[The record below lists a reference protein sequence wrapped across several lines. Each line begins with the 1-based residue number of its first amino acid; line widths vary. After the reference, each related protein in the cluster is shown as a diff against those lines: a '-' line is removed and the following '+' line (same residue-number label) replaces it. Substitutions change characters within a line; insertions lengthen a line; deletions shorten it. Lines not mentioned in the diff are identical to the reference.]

1 MKRNHF
7 RIHPTVYVFLGCF
20 LTLLAG
26 CTKPSTDIGLGLQPA
41 SELLDV
47 AVTDTVTVE
56 LATVREDSLATDRLS
71 TGLVGQVYVP
81 RFGNV
86 RAALATQL
94 RLSATDVNFGE
105 NPTADSLLLQLRYTG
120 DFYGRLTPTSFSV
133 QPLMDSLSLD
143 STYQSNLQLT
153 TTGDEWVDGMQGPLD
168 LTPDQDVFL
177 GADTLP
183 PTLRI
188 PLRNDVGQAILDLD
202 TTSFDDNASWFDF
215 LPGIQVASTG
225 TGRGVPAFD
234 INSGL
239 SVMRLHYHNDSDTAF
254 YDFLVS
260 PLSARVNL
268 FEHDFQ
274 GDLATLDGD
283 ESLDA
288 LPGDERAYVMS
299 ASGSK
304 VRLRFPHLDAFLDS
318 TGHVP
323 TVLKAELKVP
333 VEEMFLDKPI
343 PAQDQLFVLLEGTS
357 GGFVESPDQDAPIS
371 VGGLFDPAQR
381 AFVFNLSSTVQAL
394 MKGQLDGREL
404 YLVSSRA
411 GISISSVVLKGTEA
425 SDPTTLTLTLGR

>member
-1 MKRNHF
+1 
-7 RIHPTVYVFLGCF
+7 
-20 LTLLAG
+20 
-26 CTKPSTDIGLGLQPA
+26 
-41 SELLDV
+41 
-47 AVTDTVTVE
+47 
-56 LATVREDSLATDRLS
+56 
-71 TGLVGQVYVP
+71 
-81 RFGNV
+81 
-86 RAALATQL
+86 
-94 RLSATDVNFGE
+94 
-105 NPTADSLLLQLRYTG
+105 
-120 DFYGRLTPTSFSV
+120 
-133 QPLMDSLSLD
+133 
-143 STYQSNLQLT
+143 
-153 TTGDEWVDGMQGPLD
+153 
-168 LTPDQDVFL
+168 
-177 GADTLP
+177 
-183 PTLRI
+183 
-188 PLRNDVGQAILDLD
+188 
-202 TTSFDDNASWFDF
+202 
-215 LPGIQVASTG
+215 
-225 TGRGVPAFD
+225 
-234 INSGL
+234 
-239 SVMRLHYHNDSDTAF
+239 MRLHYHNDSDTAF

-304 VRLRFPHLDAFLDS
+304 VRLRFPHLGAFLDS
-318 TGHVP
+318 AGHVP